1 MSKAELL
8 FIIAKKYKQSKCPLA
23 DKWINKMWYIYLVE
37 YYSVIKRNELLIHAT
52 IQISLENMLSEI
64 SQSPDTGQV
73 FIQTVLESH

>member
-37 YYSVIKRNELLIHAT
+37 YYSVIKRNKLLIHAT
-52 IQISLENMLSEI
+52 IQINLENMLSEI
-64 SQSPDTGQV
+64 GQSPDTGQV
-73 FIQTVLESH
+73 FI

>member
-73 FIQTVLESH
+73 FI

>member
-37 YYSVIKRNELLIHAT
+37 YYSVIKWNKLLIHAT
-52 IQISLENMLSEI
+52 IQINLENMLSEI
-64 SQSPDTGQV
+64 GQSPDTGQV
-73 FIQTVLESH
+73 FI

>member
-52 IQISLENMLSEI
+52 IQINLENMLSEI

-73 FIQTVLESH
+73 FI